1 MGTGNGAAEKP
12 SLNPIERKEVK
23 IVKFSDREAALFRDI
38 ADRCTMI
45 YQLEEIISVLEM
57 MNRDAVQE
65 LERIGQTE

>member
-1 MGTGNGAAEKP
+1 M
-12 SLNPIERKEVK
+12 
-23 IVKFSDREAALFRDI
+23 KFSDREAALFRDI